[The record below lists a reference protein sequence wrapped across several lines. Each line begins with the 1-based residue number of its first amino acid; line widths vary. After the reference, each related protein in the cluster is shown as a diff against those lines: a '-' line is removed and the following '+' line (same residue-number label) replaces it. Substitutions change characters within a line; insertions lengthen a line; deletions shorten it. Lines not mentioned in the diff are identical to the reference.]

1 MVLLHEIQKKKHQ
14 TMASFG
20 GRDPA
25 IKCTQSRKTG
35 KCMLQGYELKK
46 IPIELLDP
54 FNHLEL

>member
-1 MVLLHEIQKKKHQ
+1 MKSKKKHQ